1 MEKKFKFSENPT
13 AAKRVYGAVI
23 ALLCIGAI
31 VVGIIAANNR
41 KKPET
46 ETPIPPVTDG
56 TEGGEGTQD
65 GGNNEEDAKGDA
77 VTYISPVSGSILK
90 WHSDDVPV
98 FSETLGAWKIHTGI
112 DIMTD
117 EGAEVFSAADGVVSR
132 IYSDPMLGNTVE
144 ITHQDGSKTLYS
156 NLSDTGLVANGTEV
170 KQGAKIG
177 VVGDSAISE
186 LADEAH
192 LHFELLVDGKS
203 VNPLD
208 RISEESKKTS
218 LGIGEGE
225 EA

>member
-13 AAKRVYGAVI
+13 VAKRVYGAVI

-46 ETPIPPVTDG
+46 ETPIPPITDNG
-56 TEGGEGTQD
+56 NTGGENN

-77 VTYISPVSGSILK
+77 ITYISPVSGSVIK

-112 DIMTD
+112 DVMTD
-117 EGAEVFSAADGVVSR
+117 DGAEVFSAADGVVSR
-132 IYSDPMLGNTVE
+132 VYSSPMLGNTVE
-144 ITHQDGSKTLYS
+144 ITHSDGSKTLYS
-156 NLSDTGLVANGTEV
+156 NLSDTGLVPNGTEV
-170 KQGAKIG
+170 KQGARIG
-177 VVGDSAISE
+177 TVGDSAISE

-192 LHFELLVDGKS
+192 LHFEFILDGKS
-203 VNPLD
+203 VDPLEH
-208 RISEESKKTS
+208 ISEESKKAS
-218 LGIGEGE
+218 LGIDAGED
-225 EA
+225 A